1 MHTFTLID
9 QVTDLINA
17 LPDPPGEEGPGWN
30 SASDSRV
37 SISRVTL
44 MLTSSPKKR

>member
-1 MHTFTLID
+1 LHAFTLID

-17 LPDPPGEEGPGWN
+17 LPPRLVRRGRDGTRLPI
-30 SASDSRV
+30 AVV

-44 MLTSSPKKR
+44 MLTSSPTKR